1 MAIKGSYHHLSGE
14 EVVRLLHTDSRKGLD
29 NSKVESRRKEFGRN
43 KLPGEKPISQLK
55 IFLDQ
60 FKSLLIYILVFAG
73 VITLLLGEYTDSTV
87 IFVAVIVNSIVG
99 YLQESK
105 SSKTLEELKKILTLK
120 AVVIRNGRELEIL
133 AEELVPGDLILIKS
147 GDKVP
152 ADARLIETNNLKINE
167 SALTGEWLAA
177 DKNSKI
183 LPEDTPLADRDN
195 TVYMGTTVEDGWGKA
210 VVTGIGVETEI
221 GRITTLVRETK
232 EGKTPY
238 QIKVANFSRIIGVV
252 LAVICFGIF
261 IEGMLTGGEFV
272 EMLTTAV
279 AVAVSSIPEGLPIA
293 MTVILTTGMQKI
305 FRKKGLIRKLSAV
318 ETLGSTTVIAT
329 DKTATLT
336 EGKMTVAGVFAF
348 SKAGQN
354 LALKNAILCSE
365 AFIENPDEDHKKWQV
380 RGMPTERALVLA
392 GVKENLLKNDLESA
406 EPKVGEIPFSS
417 RYKYSASLRK
427 TGEDQNKIYVKGAPE
442 VILEKSKYLL
452 KDGQKVEMTEKERDS
467 LNGKFEELTGRGYR
481 VLGTAYREVSPLK
494 SANENLLGLVDKLI
508 FTGFIYLEDPIRP
521 GVRDAILTCY
531 RAGMRPIMVT
541 GDHRLTAKAIADKIG
556 LNVKDENIIEGAD
569 FEKMTDEEFDNRI
582 ESIQIYARL
591 EPKHKIRI
599 VKALQKRGEVV
610 AMTGDGVNDAPALKQ
625 ADIGVALGSG
635 TEVAKEASD
644 LVLLTDDF
652 SIIVSAVEEGR
663 AILDNIRKIITY
675 LLSDSFTEII
685 LVSASILAG
694 VPLPVTAVQ
703 ILWINLI
710 GDGLPN
716 IALAFDPKEEGLME
730 QKPQPRSVPLLT
742 KEMKIIIFAIGFL
755 TDLMLLG
762 LFFFLWNKH
771 YDLAYIRTVVFA
783 GLAIDSIFYVFS
795 CKSLKRNL
803 WNINLTNNKLLIG
816 AWLVSVIAILTAIY
830 LPLFNKFLGTV
841 PLQSSSWLVILGLAL
856 VNTVLIELA
865 KYYFI
870 SKYIKPA
877 LST

>member
-336 EGKMTVAGVFAF
+336 EGKMTVAGVFAS

-380 RGMPTERALVLA
+380 RGMPTERALVL
-392 GVKENLLKNDLESA
+392 
-406 EPKVGEIPFSS
+406 VG
-417 RYKYSASLRK
+417 
-427 TGEDQNKIYVKGAPE
+427 
-442 VILEKSKYLL
+442 SK
-452 KDGQKVEMTEKERDS
+452 
-467 LNGKFEELTGRGYR
+467 
-481 VLGTAYREVSPLK
+481 
-494 SANENLLGLVDKLI
+494 
-508 FTGFIYLEDPIRP
+508 
-521 GVRDAILTCY
+521 
-531 RAGMRPIMVT
+531 
-541 GDHRLTAKAIADKIG
+541 
-556 LNVKDENIIEGAD
+556 
-569 FEKMTDEEFDNRI
+569 
-582 ESIQIYARL
+582 
-591 EPKHKIRI
+591 
-599 VKALQKRGEVV
+599 
-610 AMTGDGVNDAPALKQ
+610 
-625 ADIGVALGSG
+625 
-635 TEVAKEASD
+635 
-644 LVLLTDDF
+644 
-652 SIIVSAVEEGR
+652 
-663 AILDNIRKIITY
+663 
-675 LLSDSFTEII
+675 
-685 LVSASILAG
+685 
-694 VPLPVTAVQ
+694 
-703 ILWINLI
+703 
-710 GDGLPN
+710 
-716 IALAFDPKEEGLME
+716 
-730 QKPQPRSVPLLT
+730 
-742 KEMKIIIFAIGFL
+742 
-755 TDLMLLG
+755 
-762 LFFFLWNKH
+762 
-771 YDLAYIRTVVFA
+771 
-783 GLAIDSIFYVFS
+783 
-795 CKSLKRNL
+795 
-803 WNINLTNNKLLIG
+803 
-816 AWLVSVIAILTAIY
+816 
-830 LPLFNKFLGTV
+830 
-841 PLQSSSWLVILGLAL
+841 
-856 VNTVLIELA
+856 
-865 KYYFI
+865 
-870 SKYIKPA
+870 
-877 LST
+877 